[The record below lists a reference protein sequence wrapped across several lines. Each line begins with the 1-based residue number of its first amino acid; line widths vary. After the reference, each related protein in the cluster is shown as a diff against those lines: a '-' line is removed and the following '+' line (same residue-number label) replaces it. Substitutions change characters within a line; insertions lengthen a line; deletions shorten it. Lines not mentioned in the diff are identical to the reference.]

1 MKKFFYTLG
10 LFCASSSLIAQD
22 FSLYYQPPSPTDF
35 VVIRDVYTLA
45 DGNLLAG
52 YDLMSG
58 GMPTA
63 GIMKTDHDGAVIW
76 SKTLEIPV
84 SLAGCTFEVVENA
97 AGNLYLWGLSKEE
110 GTNNMRAILSEISA
124 DGEMLWSKEYDFGY
138 NATTSYTVN
147 KLFILPSGDLQMM
160 IAVYDEVIVLKT
172 NASGEMIWGRS
183 SAMGPP
189 DEGGKNPGFEWLAV
203 PSDGGMCASKA
214 ENDFSLLRYSEEG
227 ELMWNKTYSIG
238 GYTHGKT
245 IARSPNGN
253 ILIAGFVDYVPHI
266 MELSDEDGSINWVK
280 TFVGGGSMGL
290 LAKSHLTVMGESIIL
305 DYTTDLNFQYILEL
319 NADGEVTKSMKGKDM
334 VFDYNKIEVASADE
348 IYFYGGSNVGGT
360 NYGMI
365 HRTGDLM
372 SESCQIIEADPVTTV
387 DYAGVV
393 NEEVFDPF
401 TSDFTDESPIEITL
415 NDLQLK
421 VRYACEVYLTDGL
434 DETSIVSIF
443 PNPASNQ
450 ISVVLSD
457 DMLNSLVVITDL
469 SGKQV
474 LTDRIVSN
482 QQEIDLS
489 PLSNGQYVLSIQTE
503 IGLVTEK
510 ITVLR

>member
-10 LFCASSSLIAQD
+10 LFCASITLIAQD
-22 FSLYYQPPSPTDF
+22 FSLYYQPTAPSDF
-35 VVIRDVYTLA
+35 VVIRDVYTLE

-63 GIMKTDHDGAVIW
+63 GIMKTDHNGAVIW
-76 SKTLEIPV
+76 SKTLEMPASV
-84 SLAGCTFEVVENA
+84 AGCTFEVVENS
-97 AGNLYLWGLSKEE
+97 AGNYYLWGLSKEDS
-110 GTNNMRAILSEISA
+110 TSNMRAILSEISSA
-124 DGEMLWSKEYDFGY
+124 GTMLWSKEYDFGY
-138 NATTSYTVN
+138 NLTTSYTVN

-172 NASGEMIWGRS
+172 NPSGEMIWGRR

-203 PSDGGMCASKA
+203 PGDGGMCASKA
-214 ENDFSLLRYSEEG
+214 ENDFSLLRYNEDG

-266 MELSDEDGSINWVK
+266 MELSDEDGSINWIK
-280 TFVGGGSMGL
+280 TFVGGGAMGL

-305 DYTTDLNFQYILEL
+305 DYTTDLNIQYILEL
-319 NADGEVTKSMKGKDM
+319 NSLGEVTKTMRGKDM

-348 IYFYGGSNVGGT
+348 IYFYGGNMVDGDF
-360 NYGMI
+360 YGMI

-372 SESCQIIEADPVTTV
+372 SESCQIIESDPVTTV

-401 TSDFTDESPIEITL
+401 TADFTDQAPIDITL
-415 NDLQLK
+415 IDFQLK
-421 VRYACEVYLTDGL
+421 VRYACDVYLTDGAE
-434 DETSIVSIF
+434 ETTRLTIY
-443 PNPASNQ
+443 PNPAENQ
-450 ISVVLSD
+450 LSIVLSD
-457 DMLNSLVVITDL
+457 DLLNTQYVITDF

-474 LTDRIVSN
+474 LADQIVSN

-489 PLSNGQYVLSIQTE
+489 RLSNGQYIISIQTE
-503 IGLVTEK
+503 TGVVTEK
-510 ITVLR
+510 ITILR

>member
-1 MKKFFYTLG
+1 MKKILYTLA
-10 LFCASSSLIAQD
+10 LICASSPLLAQD
-22 FSLYYQPPSPTDF
+22 FSLFYEPSGETDF
-35 VVIRDVYTLA
+35 IVVRDLSTLE

-63 GIMKTDHDGAVIW
+63 GIMKIDHDGAVLW

-84 SLAGCTFEVVENA
+84 SLAGCTFEVVKNG
-97 AGNLYLWGLSKEE
+97 AGNYYLWGLSKEE
-110 GTNNMRAILSEISA
+110 GTNNMRAILSEISS

-172 NASGEMIWGRS
+172 NASGEMIWGRR

-203 PSDGGMCASKA
+203 PGDGGMCASKA

-280 TFVGGGSMGL
+280 TFVGGGAMGL
-290 LAKSHLTVMGESIIL
+290 LSKSHLTVMGESIIL
-305 DYTTDLNFQYILEL
+305 DYTTNANVQYILEL
-319 NADGEVTKSMKGKDM
+319 DAGGEVTNTMVGSEL
-334 VFDYNKIEVASADE
+334 VFDYNKIEVASESE
-348 IYFYGGSNVGGT
+348 IYYYGASLVGSNH
-360 NYGMI
+360 YGMI

-372 SESCQIIEADPVTTV
+372 TESCKIVAGDPITTI

-401 TSDFTDESPIEITL
+401 TADFTDESPIEIVL

-421 VRYACEVYLTDGL
+421 VRYACDVYLST
-434 DETSIVSIF
+434 EMEEESILSIY
-443 PNPASNQ
+443 PNPAGNLITIQ
-450 ISVVLSD
+450 MD
-457 DMLNSLVVITDL
+457 ETLVNTNYTITDL
-469 SGKQV
+469 SGKEV
-474 LTDRIVSN
+474 LTGRVQTAQETIDISN
-482 QQEIDLS
+482 
-489 PLSNGQYVLSIQTE
+489 LSNGQYIFAIQTE
-503 IGLVTEK
+503 NGVYTEK
-510 ITVLR
+510 IAVLK

>member
-1 MKKFFYTLG
+1 MKRIFYTLA
-10 LFCASSSLIAQD
+10 LFCASSPLIAQD
-22 FSLYYQPPSPTDF
+22 FSLFYEPSSATDF
-35 VVIRDVYTLA
+35 IVVRDVSTLA

-63 GIMKTDHDGAVIW
+63 GIMKIDHDGVVQW

-84 SLAGCTFEVVENA
+84 SLAGCTFEVVENE
-97 AGNLYLWGLSKEE
+97 AGNYYLWGLSKEE
-110 GTNNMRAILSEISA
+110 GTNNMRAILSEISSE
-124 DGEMLWSKEYDFGY
+124 GEMLWSKEYDFGY

-172 NASGEMIWGRS
+172 NASGEMIWGRT

-203 PSDGGMCASKA
+203 PGDGGMCASKA

-280 TFVGGGSMGL
+280 TFVGGGAMSL
-290 LAKSHLTVMGESIIL
+290 LSKSHLTVMGESIIL
-305 DYTTDLNFQYILEL
+305 DYTTNANIQYILEL
-319 NADGEVTKSMKGKDM
+319 NADGEVTNTMVGSES
-334 VFDYNKIEVASADE
+334 VFDYNKIEVASETE
-348 IYFYGGSNVGGT
+348 IYYYGASLVGT
-360 NYGMI
+360 NRYGMI

-372 SESCQIIEADPVTTV
+372 SESCKIIAAEPITTV

-401 TSDFTDESPIEITL
+401 TADFTDESPIEIVL

-421 VRYACEVYLTDGL
+421 VRYACDVYLSN
-434 DETSIVSIF
+434 EVEEASILSIY
-443 PNPASNQ
+443 PNPAGNEVT
-450 ISVVLSD
+450 IL
-457 DMLNSLVVITDL
+457 LNEDLINANYTITDL
-469 SGKQV
+469 SGKHV
-474 LTDRIVSN
+474 MAGTVSN
-482 QQEIDLS
+482 TQEIIDIS
-489 PLSNGQYVLSIQTE
+489 SLSNGQYVFAVQTE
-503 IGLVTEK
+503 NGVYTEK
-510 ITVLR
+510 ISVLK

>member
-1 MKKFFYTLG
+1 MKKIYYSFV
-10 LFCASSSLIAQD
+10 LFCAGFPLLAQD
-22 FSLYYQPPSPTDF
+22 FSLYYQPSTATDF
-35 VVIRDVYTLA
+35 VVIRDVYILA

-63 GIMKTDHDGAVIW
+63 GLMKTDHDGVIIW
-76 SKTLEIPV
+76 SKTLEIPA

-97 AGNLYLWGLSKEE
+97 AGNYYLWGLSKEE
-110 GTNNMRAILSEISA
+110 ETNNMRAILSEIST

-138 NATTSYTVN
+138 NATTSYTIN

-160 IAVYDEVIVLKT
+160 IAVYDEVIVMKT

-203 PSDGGMCASKA
+203 PGDGGLVASKA

-227 ELMWNKTYSIG
+227 DLMWNKTYSLG
-238 GYTHGKT
+238 SYTHGKT

-253 ILIAGFVDYVPHI
+253 LLIAGFVDYVPHI
-266 MELSDEDGSINWVK
+266 MELSDEDGSVNWIK
-280 TFVGGGSMGL
+280 TFEGGGSMTL
-290 LAKSHLTVMGESIIL
+290 LSKSHLTVMGESIIL
-305 DYTTDLNFQYILEL
+305 DFTTTDNIQYIVEL
-319 NADGEVTKSMKGKDM
+319 NVDGEVTQTMRGKEL
-334 VFDYNKIEVASADE
+334 VFDYNKIEIASADE
-348 IYFYGGSNVGGT
+348 IYFYGGSFVGGT
-360 NYGMI
+360 NYGLI

-372 SESCQIIEADPVTTV
+372 TESCQIISADPITTV
-387 DYAGVV
+387 TYPGFV

-401 TSDFTDESPIEITL
+401 TADFTDESPIDIVL

-421 VRYACEVYLTDGL
+421 VRYACDVYLAT
-434 DETSIVSIF
+434 EIEEESILSIY
-443 PNPASNQ
+443 PNPAGNLITIQ
-450 ISVVLSD
+450 
-457 DMLNSLVVITDL
+457 LNASLMNAKYTITDL

-474 LTDRIVSN
+474 AVGSVRNSQEVIDISN
-482 QQEIDLS
+482 
-489 PLSNGQYVLSIQTE
+489 LSNGQYIFAVQTE
-503 IGLVTEK
+503 NERYTEK
-510 ITVLR
+510 ISVLK